1 MLRFRL
7 GMKTKNFFFL
17 LFSVSF
23 FTLTAQRPK
32 AVIINSYD
40 GSISATSMTQL
51 KDLFHENGYSVV
63 ILDGDDAE
71 WENVKRHSQN
81 ASIFV
86 YSGHGSS
93 HGYSNIGGLCLP
105 TSKNT
110 WHSEVISSYDFEKEI
125 TLAPGAI
132 VFFKSVCNGAG
143 SSAGDKKDIGLN
155 EAVRRVS
162 AYSQPFLNMGASA
175 YFASNYDNMPLV
187 FSNLFSGETIEGT
200 FIKLMGYHTELER
213 IGPHAL
219 DSESSVGIASNYTPG
234 SVSTYTSTITNSD
247 GSVEVKQKVFESFR
261 GYDWAFAGD
270 PSFTLKK

>member
-1 MLRFRL
+1 
-7 GMKTKNFFFL
+7 MKTKNFFFL
-17 LFSVSF
+17 LFSACF

-32 AVIINSYD
+32 AIIINSFD
-40 GSISATSMTQL
+40 GSITETSMTQL

-81 ASIFV
+81 ASIFI
-86 YSGHGSS
+86 YSGHGSNR
-93 HGYSNIGGLCLP
+93 GYNDIGGLCLP
-105 TSKNT
+105 TPKNT
-110 WHSEVISSYDFEKEI
+110 WQSKVISSYDFEKEI

-143 SSAGDKKDIGLN
+143 SSAEDRKDIGVN

-162 AYSQPFLNMGASA
+162 AYSLPFLHMGASA
-175 YFASNYDNMPLV
+175 YFASNSNNTAWV
-187 FSNLFSGETIEGT
+187 FKNLFRGETLEGT
-200 FIKLMGYHTELER
+200 FTKLLGYKELER

-219 DSESSVGIASNYTPG
+219 DSESSVGIASSYSPG
-234 SVSTYTSTITNSD
+234 SITTYTSTITNPD
-247 GSVEVKQKVFESFR
+247 GSVEVKQEVLESLR
-261 GYDWAFAGD
+261 RYDWAFAGD